1 MKADVLFAASPYV
14 ACSLLVTGLGARY
27 LLDRRQMP
35 SVKKEMSEALSQ
47 FAGGLL
53 WRASLL
59 LLAAAHLLGVVFPRA
74 ILWWN
79 GNTSRLYLLEGAGL
93 IVGVSA
99 LACACVLLYRHL
111 GHSSGSVIIELPDT
125 MFFSLVFVGLLSGVL
140 TAVLYRWGSTWS
152 SVTLA
157 PYMASL
163 VRTKPAA
170 NLAGQMPF
178 LVRLHVFSAFAAIAV
193 FPLTRLAA
201 FVVFALDWALALLG
215 RAFASTARALEAF
228 ARKHNPAA
236 WLWPEED

>member
-1 MKADVLFAASPYV
+1 MRADVLFTASPYV
-14 ACSLLVTGLGARY
+14 ACSLLVTGLGVRY

-35 SVKKEMSEALSQ
+35 SVKKEMFEAWSQ
-47 FAGGLL
+47 FAGGPL

-59 LLAAAHLLGVVFPRA
+59 LLVAAHLLGVLLPRA

-79 GNTSRLYLLEGAGL
+79 GNTNRLYLLEGAGL

-99 LACACVLLYRHL
+99 LACGCVLLYRHL
-111 GHSSGSVIIELPDT
+111 GHPGGSVIVELPDT
-125 MFFSLVFVGLLSGVL
+125 VFFGLMFVGLLSGVL
-140 TAVLYRWGSTWS
+140 TSVLYRWGSTWS

-163 VRTKPAA
+163 VRAKPAA

-178 LVRLHVFSAFAAIAV
+178 LVRLHVFSAFAAIAI

-201 FVVFALDWALALLG
+201 FVVFALNWVFALLG
-215 RAFASTARALEAF
+215 RAFASTTRILEAWT
-228 ARKHNPAA
+228 RKHNPAA

>member
-1 MKADVLFAASPYV
+1 MKADILFAASPYI
-14 ACSLLVTGLGARY
+14 AFSLLVMGLGVRY

-35 SVKKEMSEALSQ
+35 SVKEEMSEACSQ
-47 FAGGLL
+47 FAGGPL
-53 WRASLL
+53 WRVSLL
-59 LLAAAHLLGVVFPRA
+59 LLVAAHLLGVVFPRA

-79 GNTSRLYLLEGAGL
+79 GNTRRLYLLEGAGL
-93 IVGVSA
+93 IVGVAA
-99 LACACVLLYRHL
+99 LACGCALLYRHL
-111 GHSSGSVIIELPDT
+111 GHSSGGMITELPDT
-125 MFFSLVFVGLLSGVL
+125 VFFGLMFVGLLSGVL
-140 TAVLYRWGSTWS
+140 TAVLYRWGSAWS

-170 NLAGQMPF
+170 NLASEMPF

-201 FVVFALDWALALLG
+201 FVIFALNWAFVLLD
-215 RAFASTARALEAF
+215 RTFATTTRILEAWT
-228 ARKHNPAA
+228 RKHSPAA

>member
-1 MKADVLFAASPYV
+1 MKIDILFAASPYI
-14 ACSLLVTGLGARY
+14 AFSLLVIGLVVRY
-27 LLDRRQMP
+27 LLDRGQMP
-35 SVKKEMSEALSQ
+35 DVKKEMSEARSQ
-47 FAGGLL
+47 FAGGPL

-59 LLAAAHLLGVVFPRA
+59 LLVAAHLLGVAFPRA

-93 IVGVSA
+93 IVGISS
-99 LACACVLLYRHL
+99 LACGCALLYRHL
-111 GHSSGSVIIELPDT
+111 GHSSGGVVIELPDT
-125 MFFSLVFVGLLSGVL
+125 VFFGFMFVGLLSGVL

-170 NLAGQMPF
+170 NLVSEMPF
-178 LVRLHVFSAFAAIAV
+178 LVRLHVFSAFAAIAI

-201 FVVFALDWALALLG
+201 FAIFVVNWALALLG
-215 RAFASTARALEAF
+215 HGFASIVRVLEAWT
-228 ARKHNPAA
+228 RKHSPAA

>member
-1 MKADVLFAASPYV
+1 MTVDILFAASPYV
-14 ACSLLVTGLGARY
+14 ACSLLVTGLSVRY

-35 SVKKEMSEALSQ
+35 SVKKEMSEARSQ
-47 FAGGLL
+47 FAGGPL

-59 LLAAAHLLGVVFPRA
+59 LLVAAHLLGVVFPRA

-93 IVGVSA
+93 VVGVSA
-99 LACACVLLYRHL
+99 LACGYALLYRHL
-111 GHSSGSVIIELPDT
+111 GYSSGGVIIELPDT
-125 MFFSLVFVGLLSGVL
+125 VFFGLVFVGLLSGVL
-140 TAVLYRWGSTWS
+140 AAVLYRWGSAWS

-163 VRTKPAA
+163 VRAKPAA
-170 NLAGQMPF
+170 NLVGQMPF

-201 FVVFALDWALALLG
+201 FVVFGLDWAFALLG
-215 RAFASTARALEAF
+215 RAFASTARVLEAWT
-228 ARKHNPAA
+228 RKHSPAA

>member
-1 MKADVLFAASPYV
+1 MKVDILFAASPYI
-14 ACSLLVTGLGARY
+14 AFSLLVIGIGMRY

-35 SVKKEMSEALSQ
+35 SVKKEMSEARSQ
-47 FAGGLL
+47 FAGGPL
-53 WRASLL
+53 WQVSLL
-59 LLAAAHLLGVVFPRA
+59 LLVAAHLLGVVFPRA
-74 ILWWN
+74 ILWWS

-99 LACACVLLYRHL
+99 LACGCALVYRHL
-111 GHSSGSVIIELPDT
+111 GHSSGGMITELPDT
-125 MFFSLVFVGLLSGVL
+125 VFFGLMFVGLLSGVL
-140 TAVLYRWGSTWS
+140 TAVLYRWGSAWS

-170 NLAGQMPF
+170 NLASQMPF
-178 LVRLHVFSAFAAIAV
+178 LVRLHVFSAFAAVAV

-201 FVVFALDWALALLG
+201 FVIFALNWAFVLLG
-215 RAFASTARALEAF
+215 RAFASTARVLEAWT
-228 ARKHNPAA
+228 RKHNPAA

>member
-1 MKADVLFAASPYV
+1 MKVDILFTASPYI
-14 ACSLLVTGLGARY
+14 AFSLLVIGIGMRY

-35 SVKKEMSEALSQ
+35 SVKKEMSEARSQ
-47 FAGGLL
+47 FAGGPL
-53 WRASLL
+53 WRVSLL
-59 LLAAAHLLGVVFPRA
+59 LLVVAHLLGVVFPRA
-74 ILWWN
+74 ILWWS

-99 LACACVLLYRHL
+99 LACGCALVYRHL
-111 GHSSGSVIIELPDT
+111 GHSSGGMITELPDT
-125 MFFSLVFVGLLSGVL
+125 VFFGLMFVGLLSGVL
-140 TAVLYRWGSTWS
+140 TAVLYRWGSAWS

-163 VRTKPAA
+163 VRIKPAA

-178 LVRLHVFSAFAAIAV
+178 LVRLHVFSAFAAVAV

-201 FVVFALDWALALLG
+201 FVIFALNWAFVLLG
-215 RAFASTARALEAF
+215 RAFAITTRILEAWT
-228 ARKHNPAA
+228 RKHNPAA

>member
-1 MKADVLFAASPYV
+1 M
-14 ACSLLVTGLGARY
+14 RY

-35 SVKKEMSEALSQ
+35 SVKKEMSEARSQ
-47 FAGGLL
+47 FAGGPL
-53 WRASLL
+53 WRVSLL
-59 LLAAAHLLGVVFPRA
+59 LLVVAHLLGVVFPRA

-93 IVGVSA
+93 IVGVAA
-99 LACACVLLYRHL
+99 LACGCALLYRHL
-111 GHSSGSVIIELPDT
+111 RHSSGGLITELPDT
-125 MFFSLVFVGLLSGVL
+125 VFFGLMFVGLLSGVL
-140 TAVLYRWGSTWS
+140 TAVLYRWGSAWS

-170 NLAGQMPF
+170 NLASQMPF
-178 LVRLHVFSAFAAIAV
+178 LVRLHVFSAFAAVAV

-201 FVVFALDWALALLG
+201 FVIFALNWAFVLLG
-215 RAFASTARALEAF
+215 RTFATTTRILEAWT
-228 ARKHNPAA
+228 RKHSPAA

>member
-1 MKADVLFAASPYV
+1 MKVDILFAASPYI
-14 ACSLLVTGLGARY
+14 AFSLLVIGLGMRY

-35 SVKKEMSEALSQ
+35 SVKKEMSEARTQ
-47 FAGGLL
+47 FGGGPL
-53 WRASLL
+53 WRVSLL
-59 LLAAAHLLGVVFPRA
+59 LLVVAHLLGVIFPRA

-79 GNTSRLYLLEGAGL
+79 GNTARLYLLEGGGL
-93 IVGVSA
+93 IAGVMA
-99 LACACVLLYRHL
+99 LVCGLALLYRHL
-111 GHSSGSVIIELPDT
+111 GHSSGGMITELPDT
-125 MFFSLVFVGLLSGVL
+125 VFFALLFVGLLSGVL
-140 TAVLYRWGSTWS
+140 TAVLYRWGSAWS

-163 VRTKPAA
+163 VGMKPAA

-201 FVVFALDWALALLG
+201 FVVFALNWAFALMG
-215 RAFASTARALEAF
+215 RAFTSATRVLEAWT
-228 ARKHNPAA
+228 RKHNPAA

>member
-1 MKADVLFAASPYV
+1 MKVDILFAASPYI
-14 ACSLLVTGLGARY
+14 AFSLLVIGLGARY

-35 SVKKEMSEALSQ
+35 SVKKEMSEARSQ
-47 FAGGLL
+47 FAGGTL

-59 LLAAAHLLGVVFPRA
+59 LLVAAHLLAVVFPRA

-79 GNTSRLYLLEGAGL
+79 GNASRLYLLEGAGL

-99 LACACVLLYRHL
+99 LACGCALLYRHL
-111 GHSSGSVIIELPDT
+111 GHSSGGVIIELPDT
-125 MFFSLVFVGLLSGVL
+125 VFFGLMFVGLLSGVL
-140 TAVLYRWGSTWS
+140 TAVLYRWGSAWS

-201 FVVFALDWALALLG
+201 FVVFGLNWAFALLG
-215 RAFASTARALEAF
+215 RAFASTTRVLEAWT
-228 ARKHNPAA
+228 RKHSPAA

>member
-1 MKADVLFAASPYV
+1 MKIDILFAASPYI
-14 ACSLLVTGLGARY
+14 AFSLLVIGIGMRY

-35 SVKKEMSEALSQ
+35 SVKKEMSEARSQ
-47 FAGGLL
+47 FAGGPL
-53 WRASLL
+53 WRVSLL
-59 LLAAAHLLGVVFPRA
+59 LLVVAHLLGVVFPRA

-93 IVGVSA
+93 IVGVAA
-99 LACACVLLYRHL
+99 LACGCALLYRHL
-111 GHSSGSVIIELPDT
+111 RHSSGGLITELPDT
-125 MFFSLVFVGLLSGVL
+125 VFFGLMFVGLLSGVL
-140 TAVLYRWGSTWS
+140 TAVLYRWGSAWS

-170 NLAGQMPF
+170 NLASQMPF
-178 LVRLHVFSAFAAIAV
+178 LVRLHVFSAFAAVAV

-201 FVVFALDWALALLG
+201 FVIFALNWAFVLLG
-215 RAFASTARALEAF
+215 RTFATTTRILEAWT
-228 ARKHNPAA
+228 RKHSPAA